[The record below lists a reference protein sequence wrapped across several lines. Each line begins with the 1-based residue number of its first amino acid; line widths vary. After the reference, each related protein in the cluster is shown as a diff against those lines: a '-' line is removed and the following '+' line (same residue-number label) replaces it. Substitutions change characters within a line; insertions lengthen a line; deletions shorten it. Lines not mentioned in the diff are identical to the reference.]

1 MDFKTPELLDMFAA
15 TCAVA
20 DSSYIGSDAAFAN
33 IYLLRK
39 KYDTLIALQDGFLFR
54 YYNGQG
60 SRRGYAF
67 PLGVGDLQK
76 ALELIIQDA
85 HASGRPLEFCLVD
98 EPRAQILR
106 EYFEKAVPNRAE
118 SVLHFENNR
127 NDSDYIY
134 SAENLAT
141 LPGNQYKKKRNHISR
156 FNRTYSNYELR
167 AITAENIAE
176 AHEVEK
182 KWLNFETLARS
193 NENDCE
199 CVCDCREAE
208 HHDFNVRELHEKT
221 CAKAAGCAAVA
232 DFFEWLERLN

>member
-15 TCAVA
+15 ACAVA

-76 ALELIIQDA
+76 ELELIIQDA

-98 EPRAQILR
+98 EPRAQDR
-106 EYFEKAVPNRAE
+106 EQNEQR
-118 SVLHFENNR
+118 
-127 NDSDYIY
+127 SD
-134 SAENLAT
+134 
-141 LPGNQYKKKRNHISR
+141 P
-156 FNRTYSNYELR
+156 
-167 AITAENIAE
+167 
-176 AHEVEK
+176 V
-182 KWLNFETLARS
+182 
-193 NENDCE
+193 
-199 CVCDCREAE
+199 
-208 HHDFNVRELHEKT
+208 
-221 CAKAAGCAAVA
+221 
-232 DFFEWLERLN
+232 